1 MEVEEEEEVVVGVE
15 VEEEDLALAL
25 ALALVAAQVMALDME
40 EGKVKDCLE
49 HKISY
54 LFFYITPFT
63 VICIP
68 K

>member
-1 MEVEEEEEVVVGVE
+1 VE

-25 ALALVAAQVMALDME
+25 ALALALVAGQVMALDME

-54 LFFYITPFT
+54 LFFYITP
-63 VICIP
+63 
-68 K
+68 